1 MSSFWDSS
9 WNGPLSSDELFVS
22 FWQLVRKNN
31 TKREHTH
38 RNTKDFFVFFFENVL
53 FVEFV
58 VVTGYLVGHYWNKN
72 ILSLRFPALLTG
84 RCIILWVCR
93 KRLSSDLLRCFN
105 VGCFQE
111 QDYNEEKEFQVCAK
125 SFGIEFSGNKK
136 FWLIWNCSF
145 ACQTIYFFALMIYNL
160 SFSLKNKWHFFSRRL
175 PYSVHLQEI
184 TK

>member
-93 KRLSSDLLRCFN
+93 KKIKFRPPKMFWC

-111 QDYNEEKEFQVCAK
+111 TRLQWRKRVPSVRK
-125 SFGIEFSGNKK
+125 V
-136 FWLIWNCSF
+136 IWNWVQWQQKILIDLELLVRMSNDLF
-145 ACQTIYFFALMIYNL
+145 LRFDDIQLVVFFEKQVT
-160 SFSLKNKWHFFSRRL
+160 FFLKKASIQCAFTRN
-175 PYSVHLQEI
+175 Y
-184 TK
+184 